1 MLFRIF
7 TFISLGQSG
16 LRQGEWYVLS
26 VPARGPVVLLS
37 LTDKRDNL
45 SDSMTG
51 SNLSSLRHA
60 RLLHSSTLISTCENH
75 LQNKASYTRS
85 RQGSHIFCQ
94 SQVLSC
100 KWNNCRW
107 AGKMKRNFFLHSQS
121 DFVNYNQFWT
131 NAAISPSY
139 HHISFRFPWKTLL
152 SGPQFLFNVYCRVF
166 TRHKK
171 TVCCHQ
177 HLLVLRGVDIICDI
191 IYHLGYC
198 YIQNH
203 IYVSIL
209 FTV

>member
-51 SNLSSLRHA
+51 SNLSSLWHA
-60 RLLHSSTLISTCENH
+60 SLLHSSRQAALNLWKSSSK
-75 LQNKASYTRS
+75 QGSYTRS
-85 RQGSHIFCQ
+85 RQGSHIFC
-94 SQVLSC
+94 LSC
-100 KWNNCRW
+100 HANEKFVSGLERW
-107 AGKMKRNFFLHSQS
+107 RGIFLHSQS

-152 SGPQFLFNVYCRVF
+152 SGSQFLFIVYCRASLY
-166 TRHKK
+166 K
-171 TVCCHQ
+171 T
-177 HLLVLRGVDIICDI
+177 
-191 IYHLGYC
+191 
-198 YIQNH
+198 
-203 IYVSIL
+203 
-209 FTV
+209 